1 MDANQTGEIL
11 FKQCKKSFLLR
22 VVRHRSRL
30 LKEVLESLYLK
41 VFNTW
46 VDVALSNL
54 FCWPCSEQSI
64 GPDVFQTSLPR
75 SEVLCSCSSIQK
87 KVDVKNNQNWT
98 ALCYLW
104 RLESHRH
111 AQSSSPSPETALGS
125 IILQCF
131 KVRQLRSD
139 ALPAMHNLELCEL
152 VWSEAQRTND

>member
-64 GPDVFQTSLPR
+64 GPDVFQTSLPH

-104 RLESHRH
+104 RLESQRH
-111 AQSSSPSPETALGS
+111 TQSSSPSPETALGS
-125 IILQCF
+125 FPIKQYVAYRSYCSVSRYGSWGLMLSRQCIT
-131 KVRQLRSD
+131 
-139 ALPAMHNLELCEL
+139 
-152 VWSEAQRTND
+152 WSFVS